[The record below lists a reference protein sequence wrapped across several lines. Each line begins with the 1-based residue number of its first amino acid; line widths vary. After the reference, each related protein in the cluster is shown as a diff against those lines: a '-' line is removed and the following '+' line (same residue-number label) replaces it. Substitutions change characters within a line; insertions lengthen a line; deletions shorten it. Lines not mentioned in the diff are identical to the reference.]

1 MLFITHV
8 LGPFESSPS
17 PQFLEQVTQ
26 MKLRKVVHLIVSV
39 PHYRNVAHLKLK
51 FHQKRRIIYND

>member
-1 MLFITHV
+1 V